1 MAVST
6 QGLQISRIVVP
17 IVSVYVVYIKLAAVF
32 RNESAMQA
40 GVLLVQGVWVLI
52 LLDVS
57 FIDSP
62 TAKATSGSCVLL
74 IADLYLGW
82 TTN

>member
-1 MAVST
+1 
-6 QGLQISRIVVP
+6 
-17 IVSVYVVYIKLAAVF
+17 
-32 RNESAMQA
+32 
-40 GVLLVQGVWVLI
+40 VQGVWVLI

-74 IADLYLGW
+74 ITDLYLGW